1 MVGKD
6 SLHFI
11 RDMLDA
17 GIDLF
22 LPGAEAEYADS
33 C

>member
-22 LPGAEAEYADS
+22 LPGAEAKYADS